1 MDEIAPMLVA
11 MTLILTIGGVVLLR
25 PLARRL
31 GDLLELMV
39 KQRRGELDNPVVER
53 TEHLLESLSSR
64 LSLVEERLDF
74 TDRLLQERGDDRLLH
89 GREPERPRTP
99 SKEADA

>member
-11 MTLILTIGGVVLLR
+11 MTLILTVGGVALLR

-39 KQRRGELDNPVVER
+39 KQRRGELDHPAIER
-53 TEHLLESLSSR
+53 TEQLLESLSSR

-74 TDRLLQERGDDRLLH
+74 TDRLLQDRGQDRRLE
-89 GREPERPRTP
+89 EPERERLPNQ
-99 SKEADA
+99 KDADA

>member
-74 TDRLLQERGDDRLLH
+74 TDRLLQERGDDRRLH
-89 GREPERPRTP
+89 ERVRERPRTP